1 MPNKASPKKAPK
13 KVSKKSN
20 ILAYLFIALGLPVGF
35 AGGLYFYKTKM
46 QNSTA
51 ASLIKPTPSISQKTK
66 ESIIKEIVGLSG
78 IDKMIF
84 SQTML
89 PQIKAELLEKDPYSP
104 ILTQETFWRSFQNEE
119 RDQLDVIDGE
129 FIELS
134 SKFYNQFGK
143 QELEKYLVMKKL
155 PISNKIRDAL
165 SESMKDASSDRETFR
180 SLTDLIKN
188 FLDNGEK

>member
-1 MPNKASPKKAPK
+1 MANKAPPKKASRKAGK
-13 KVSKKSN
+13 KLS
-20 ILAYLFIALGLPVGF
+20 ILAYLFIILGLPVGF

-46 QNSTA
+46 QNSTS
-51 ASLIKPTPSISQKTK
+51 ASVLKPTPSISQKTK
-66 ESIIKEIVGLSG
+66 ESIIKEIVGLNG

-89 PQIKAELLEKDPYSP
+89 PKIKAELLERDPYSP

-119 RDQLDVIDGE
+119 RDQLDAIDGE

-134 SKFYNQFGK
+134 TKFYNQFSK
-143 QELEKYLVMKKL
+143 QELEKYLTMKKL

-165 SESMKDASSDRETFR
+165 SESMKDASSDRETFK